1 MFDLIDKVNMNEEH
15 LSKQNVILSKT
26 ITLIRL
32 KHKRKSDLNDSL
44 LLLTNYYY
52 DSNLIDIKLIKW
64 YLLAKKQYEYKLI

>member
-26 ITLIRL
+26 ITFISL
-32 KHKRKSDLNDSL
+32 KYKRKSDLNNSL

-52 DSNLIDIKLIKW
+52 DSNLIDIKLIK
-64 YLLAKKQYEYKLI
+64 

>member
-26 ITLIRL
+26 ITFIRL
-32 KHKRKSDLNDSL
+32 KYKRKSDLNDSL

-52 DSNLIDIKLIKW
+52 DSNLIDIKLTKW
-64 YLLAKKQYEYKLI
+64 YLLAKKQYEYELI